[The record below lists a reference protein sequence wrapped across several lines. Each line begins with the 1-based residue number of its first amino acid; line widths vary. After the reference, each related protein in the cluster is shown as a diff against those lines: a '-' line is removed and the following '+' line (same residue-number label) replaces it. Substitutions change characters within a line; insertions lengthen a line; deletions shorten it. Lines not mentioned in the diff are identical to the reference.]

1 MVDLQQK
8 LGFLSTSNDPITN
21 SRFVAKIENLK
32 KNIFFTSN
40 ERSQIADSYE
50 AGPGR

>member
-8 LGFLSTSNDPITN
+8 LGFLSTFNDPITN

-32 KNIFFTSN
+32 KHFFTSN